1 MYDDQVEGA
10 PGALGLVVCIETSEG
25 GQTSREWL
33 FARASCDEC
42 FMQRFV
48 RRKTY
53 IGQLEL
59 LAAVAVYYSLPDI
72 VRGESVMHYVDNTS
86 AVAALVKGYSQQP
99 DSVRILHALWTL
111 VAGLGCAPWF
121 KYVRSKAN
129 VADLPSRGNLDYIT
143 NVLKAREVELVMPPF
158 EMWTSIEHALAVIDS
173 GLPGAALHAAAPSK
187 KRARSK
193 RA

>member
-10 PGALGLVVCIETSEG
+10 PGALGLVVCIETLEG

-33 FARASCDEC
+33 FARASCDER
-42 FMQRFV
+42 FMERFV

-59 LAAVAVYYSLPDI
+59 LAAVAAYYSLPDI

-99 DSVRILHALWTL
+99 DSVRILHALGPSSL
-111 VAGLGCAPWF
+111 GLGAHHGSNTFAP
-121 KYVRSKAN
+121 
-129 VADLPSRGNLDYIT
+129 
-143 NVLKAREVELVMPPF
+143 
-158 EMWTSIEHALAVIDS
+158 
-173 GLPGAALHAAAPSK
+173 
-187 KRARSK
+187 KRT
-193 RA
+193 